1 MPYSCNVLKN
11 CVLFVFLLNFDLL
24 EQFCRVNRATA
35 VSVENLKRLAKG
47 ANLSFGQA
55 IGALLQTLK
64 TVIRPQVR
72 GMVTYVND
80 FLVDKLGDLCV

>member
-1 MPYSCNVLKN
+1 VFC
-11 CVLFVFLLNFDLL
+11 LFFSLIVDLL

-35 VSVENLKRLAKG
+35 ISVENLKRLAKS

-64 TVIRPQVR
+64 PVIRPQVL
-72 GMVTYVND
+72 GMMTYVND
-80 FLVDKLGDLCV
+80 FLVDKLGDLCVECWT